1 MRTPRE
7 IRFGEYYTHANG
19 LWTLAGLELSAAKS
33 QQNMVTVPGRSAP
46 LDLST
51 ALTDGEPTYGSRTL
65 KATFESS
72 EGTRL
77 AREARISQMV
87 NALDGYRMNIVLP
100 DDPGHYL
107 SGRVHVERLYNDE
120 AHASVRVTA
129 TCDPWRYANNET
141 VVTLQATEVEQTATL
156 TNLGRLGVVP
166 LINVTQG
173 DVLLVYGTASWALGA
188 GSYALPDIYLTY
200 GEHTITFSGA
210 GVLTLTYREAVL

>member
-7 IRFGEYYTHANG
+7 IRFGEYYTHASG
-19 LWTLAGLELSAAKS
+19 LWTLTGLELSAAKS
-33 QQNMVTVPGRSAP
+33 EQNLVEVPGRSAP

-72 EGTRL
+72 EGSRL
-77 AREARISQMV
+77 AREARINQMT

-100 DDPGHYL
+100 DDLDHYL

-129 TCDPWRYANNET
+129 TCDPWRYAKNET
-141 VVTLQATEVEQTATL
+141 VVTLQATNVEQTAIL
-156 TNLGRLGVVP
+156 TNQGRLGVVP
-166 LINVTQG
+166 LLNITQG
-173 DVLLVYGTASWALGA
+173 DALLAFGGASWALSP
-188 GSYALPDIYLTY
+188 GSYALPDLYLKY
-200 GEHTITFSGA
+200 GEHSLTYSGA

>member
-19 LWTLAGLELSAAKS
+19 LWTLAGWELSAAKHE
-33 QQNMVTVPGRSAP
+33 QNLVQVPGRSAP

-72 EGTRL
+72 EGSRL
-77 AREARISQMV
+77 AREARISQMT

-100 DDPGHYL
+100 DDPDHYL
-107 SGRVHVERLYNDE
+107 SGRIQVERLYNDE

-129 TCDPWRYANNET
+129 TCDPWRYAKDET
-141 VVTLQATEVEQTATL
+141 VVTLQATDVEQTATL
-156 TNLGRLGVVP
+156 TNLGRLGIVP
-166 LINVTQG
+166 LLNVIQG
-173 DVLLVYGTASWALGA
+173 DVLLKFGGASWALSP
-188 GSYALPDIYLTY
+188 GSYALPDLYLKY
-200 GEHTITFSGA
+200 GEHAVTYSGA
-210 GVLTLTYREAVL
+210 GVLTFTYREAVL